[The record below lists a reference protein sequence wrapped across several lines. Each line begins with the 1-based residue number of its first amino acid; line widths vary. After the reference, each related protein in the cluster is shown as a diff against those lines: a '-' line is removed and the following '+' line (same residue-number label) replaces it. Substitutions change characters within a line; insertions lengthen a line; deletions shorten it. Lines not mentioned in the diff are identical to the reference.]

1 MTIQEWHDTA
11 DILIDKADAPY
22 FNSTE
27 KDKFFNLS
35 QPEFTE
41 TRYGQFELNEKRR
54 KELIPLVRVST
65 VISGNIIN
73 TDLITDFLYILNIRG
88 IFSDGCG
95 GQKGERIS
103 PISLDDEGED
113 DNDPFNTHTADNTNP
128 GYTEYNN
135 GANNIVDIQS
145 KDNPISIS
153 MKYLKRPRNVF
164 LDTANPANSIQSEMP
179 AGTHEEI
186 INIAVRKMLFT
197 VQDQLAYQLQTNE
210 INSQE

>member
-35 QPEFTE
+35 QVEFTE
-41 TRYGQFELNEKRR
+41 TRYGQFEFNEKRR

-65 VISGNIIN
+65 AISGNIIN
-73 TDLITDFLYILNIRG
+73 IDSITDFLYILNLRG
-88 IFSDGCG
+88 VFPDGCG
-95 GQKGERIS
+95 GERSEGIA
-103 PISLDDEGED
+103 PISLDTEGED
-113 DNDPFNTHTADNTNP
+113 ANDPFNNHTDDNTNP

-135 GANNIVDIQS
+135 GTNNIIDVQS
-145 KDNPISIS
+145 KDNPVSIS
-153 MKYLKRPRNVF
+153 MKYLKKPRNVF
-164 LDTANPANSIQSEMP
+164 LDEATPANSIQSEMP
-179 AGTHEEI
+179 IGTHEEI

>member
-35 QPEFTE
+35 QVEFTE
-41 TRYGQFELNEKRR
+41 TRYAQFEFNEKRR

-65 VISGNIIN
+65 AIAGNIIN
-73 TDLITDFLYILNIRG
+73 LDAVTDFLFVLNLRG
-88 IFSDGCG
+88 VFPDGCG
-95 GQKGERIS
+95 GERTQAID
-103 PISLDDEGED
+103 PISLDTEGDDE
-113 DNDPFNTHTADNTNP
+113 NDPFNKHDDDNP

-135 GANNIVDIQS
+135 GTNNIVDIKS
-145 KDNPISIS
+145 DTDPVSIS
-153 MKYLKRPRNVF
+153 MKYLKKPRNVF
-164 LDTANPANSIQSEMP
+164 LDEVTPANSVQSEMP
-179 AGTHEEI
+179 EGTHEEI

-197 VQDQLAYQLQTNE
+197 VQDQLAYQLQNNE
-210 INSQE
+210 INNQE

>member
-1 MTIQEWHDTA
+1 MTLQEWHDTA

-35 QPEFTE
+35 QVEFTE
-41 TRYGQFELNEKRR
+41 TRYAQFEFNEKRR

-65 VISGNIIN
+65 AIAGNIIN
-73 TDLITDFLYILNIRG
+73 IDSIADFLFILNLRG
-88 IFSDGCG
+88 IFPDGCG
-95 GQKGERIS
+95 GTKGERIS
-103 PISLDDEGED
+103 PISLDTEGED
-113 DNDPFNTHTADNTNP
+113 DNDPFNSHTADNTNP

-135 GANNIVDIQS
+135 GTNNIIDIQS
-145 KDNPISIS
+145 KDAPVSIS
-153 MKYLKRPRNVF
+153 MKYLKKPRNVF
-164 LDTANPANSIQSEMP
+164 LDTAVPANTIQSEMP
-179 AGTHEEI
+179 VGTHEEI

-210 INSQE
+210 IKSQE

>member
-35 QPEFTE
+35 QVEFTE
-41 TRYGQFELNEKRR
+41 TRYAQFEFNEKRR

-65 VISGNIIN
+65 AIAGNIIN
-73 TDLITDFLYILNIRG
+73 LDAVTDFLFVLNLRG
-88 IFSDGCG
+88 VFPDGCG
-95 GQKGERIS
+95 GERTQAID
-103 PISLDDEGED
+103 PISLDTEGDDE
-113 DNDPFNTHTADNTNP
+113 NDPFNKHDDDNP

-135 GANNIVDIQS
+135 GTNNIVDIKS
-145 KDNPISIS
+145 DTDPVSIS
-153 MKYLKRPRNVF
+153 MKYLKKPRNVF
-164 LDTANPANSIQSEMP
+164 LDEVTPANSVQSEMP
-179 AGTHEEI
+179 EGTHEEI

-197 VQDQLAYQLQTNE
+197 VQEQLAYQLQNNE
-210 INSQE
+210 INNQE